1 MEFTLVVMKTF
12 LIKVVNSKVS
22 VLPGLYT
29 VMKLMR
35 RVQTL
40 TCISRPHLP
49 TKTCNWKAS
58 LCSGTSSP
66 SCRALAVN
74 PHLLQR
80 LDGQSLFSC
89 LSKGKKHMHHTH
101 LILVL
106 QETEPKLSP
115 SWNPKI
121 ICEPH
126 PQFTEPVYSAAPFE
140 PVQVGNLGGK
150 IEISLTLK
158 DNLALPGAKVC
169 DFHPPVQY

>member
-1 MEFTLVVMKTF
+1 MHQPTTFAHKNLQLEGITVFWDEFSEL
-12 LIKVVNSKVS
+12 
-22 VLPGLYT
+22 
-29 VMKLMR
+29 
-35 RVQTL
+35 
-40 TCISRPHLP
+40 SRAGC
-49 TKTCNWKAS
+49 K
-58 LCSGTSSP
+58 SSP
-66 SCRALAVN
+66 TATVGRTK
-74 PHLLQR
+74 
-80 LDGQSLFSC
+80 SLF
-89 LSKGKKHMHHTH
+89 LFIQRKKHKHNTH

-158 DNLALPGAKVC
+158 DNLALPGAKVR
-169 DFHPPVQY
+169 DFHPLCSTELCHVCL

>member
-1 MEFTLVVMKTF
+1 
-12 LIKVVNSKVS
+12 
-22 VLPGLYT
+22 
-29 VMKLMR
+29 
-35 RVQTL
+35 
-40 TCISRPHLP
+40 
-49 TKTCNWKAS
+49 
-58 LCSGTSSP
+58 
-66 SCRALAVN
+66 
-74 PHLLQR
+74 
-80 LDGQSLFSC
+80 
-89 LSKGKKHMHHTH
+89 MHNTH

>member
-1 MEFTLVVMKTF
+1 MPY
-12 LIKVVNSKVS
+12 SRVS
-22 VLPGLYT
+22 LFPGLFT
-29 VMKLMR
+29 AMKLTR

-49 TKTCNWKAS
+49 TKTCSWKAS

-66 SCRALAVN
+66 RCCALAVN
-74 PHLLQR
+74 LHPLQR
-80 LDGQSLFSC
+80 SDGQSLFSQS
-89 LSKGKKHMHHTH
+89 SKGKTQVPNTPP
-101 LILVL
+101 ILVL

-126 PQFTEPVYSAAPFE
+126 PQFTEPLYSAAPFE

-150 IEISLTLK
+150 MEISLTLK
-158 DNLALPGAKVC
+158 SNLAMPGAKVRRSPSGQ
-169 DFHPPVQY
+169 HSALSGVSVMNH